1 LLALHSRPSCT
12 FIILCKTLLRKC
24 RALLQEYRARS
35 SLPSIYGVATIGRLP
50 KHIEISF
57 AKESYILQK
66 RPPPI
71 PACLP
76 PSLFLSLSLLLSLSL
91 SLSAPHCPFPPLS
104 ALFYVFVSLSPP
116 PRHRPPTLPLTL
128 PPARD
133 CGVAIFCRLLKM
145 LGLVCK
151 RAPVCVG
158 SFANETCIFREP
170 TNRCHFIVM
179 YGVVTLCRLQ
189 TFLKNK
195 NRENLLQ
202 RSRRI
207 RLTIPS
213 ML

>member
-1 LLALHSRPSCT
+1 MLALHSRPSCT

-24 RALLQEYRARS
+24 RALLQEYRACS

-50 KHIEISF
+50 KHIEIFFRKRELYF
-57 AKESYILQK
+57 AKETSAH
-66 RPPPI
+66 PG
-71 PACLP
+71 LP
-76 PSLFLSLSLLLSLSL
+76 PSLSL
-91 SLSAPHCPFPPLS
+91 SLSFSFALSLSLPLCPFPPLS
-104 ALFYVFVSLSPP
+104 ALFYVCVSLSPP

-145 LGLVCK
+145 LGFVFK

-189 TFLKNK
+189 KFLKNK